1 MGVSR
6 KWAGNMARWLVL
18 AGLAA
23 LGACATPPSSRSD
36 LEKYPPWLIAVADP
50 VAPAVGFVVSRVEF
64 RSGWLGAHEAALA
77 RVARTVLPLDILAF
91 SSKGRLSGR
100 TGSGLFGHAAIHFGD
115 ERDLR
120 AAGLWDDAAI
130 RPHREAIRAG
140 RIYAESA
147 QRHGTTL
154 STLETVGNTD
164 RIAILRPVDRGTAWR
179 RQATRVVAARL
190 GGKFD
195 HRFDAGESE
204 RLYCTELIDQAMPDL
219 KLRRRTAYGRAVIL
233 PDDLVLQAIA
243 GRGLRVVAYLKADET
258 GWRATGAAE
267 LAADIK
273 AASAPKR

>member
-6 KWAGNMARWLVL
+6 KWAGNMARGL
-18 AGLAA
+18 ALAALAA
-23 LGACATPPSSRSD
+23 LGACATPPASRSE

-64 RSGWLGAHEAALA
+64 RPGWLGAHADALA
-77 RVARTVLPLDILAF
+77 RVERTVRPLDILAF

-100 TGSGLFGHAAIHFGD
+100 TGSGLFGHAAIRFGD

-120 AAGLWDDAAI
+120 AAGLWDDPEI
-130 RPHREAIRAG
+130 RPHHATIGAG
-140 RIYAESA
+140 RTFAESA

-154 STLETVGNTD
+154 STLETVANTD
-164 RIAILRPVDRGTAWR
+164 RIVILRPADRGTAWR
-179 RQATRVVAARL
+179 RRATRVVASRL

-204 RLYCTELIDQAMPDL
+204 RLYCTELVDQAMPDL

-233 PDDLVLQAIA
+233 PDDMVLQGLA
-243 GRGLRVVAYLKADET
+243 GRGLRLVAYLKADAE
-258 GWRATGAAE
+258 GWRLAGAAE
-267 LAADIK
+267 LSADI
-273 AASAPKR
+273 AAAKAPKR